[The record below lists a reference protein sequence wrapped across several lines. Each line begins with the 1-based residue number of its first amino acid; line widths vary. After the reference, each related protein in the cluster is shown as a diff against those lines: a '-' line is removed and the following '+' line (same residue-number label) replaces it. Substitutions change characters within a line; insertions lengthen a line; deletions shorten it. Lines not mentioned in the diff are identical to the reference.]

1 VENSIHP
8 ELDSFS
14 LVKGGPLYQLM
25 VRMRLIIGE
34 SYIRMAIVFVA
45 VTWLPLLLLSVWQGS
60 ATGSDVQIPFLRDYA
75 VHARFLISL
84 PILIL
89 ADGLLDSKLRK
100 TIREFTSLNLI
111 TPEDMPRFNSAI
123 RDIHVWR
130 DSAVAE
136 AFIAIVV
143 VIQSYFVLGEHGW
156 FSATMSSWHTK
167 PGLVG
172 RTLTTAGWWLEASLS
187 IQIFFQAR
195 WLWRLVIWTKF
206 LARINKLDLR
216 LIPTHPDR
224 AGGLAFLGSGQTQF
238 GLIVFAVSA
247 AIAGVGANLIVF
259 EGETLP
265 VFKRNLVFYIFLVT
279 SVFISPMFLFIS
291 RLYRAK
297 KKGQREYSALAMD
310 YVRSFDSKWLQGGV
324 SPAESLLGSPDI
336 QSLADMA
343 NSFSAIRQMMIVPL
357 GRKDLLTFLVAAAI
371 PFLPLLLLVLP
382 IQDLIKGVWKMVF

>member
-8 ELDSFS
+8 ELDTFS
-14 LVKGGPLYQLM
+14 LVKGGPLYQSM
-25 VRMRLIIGE
+25 VRMRLVIGE
-34 SYIRMAIVFVA
+34 SYIRMAAVFV
-45 VTWLPLLLLSVWQGS
+45 VLTWLPLLILSVWQGS
-60 ATGSDVQIPFLRDYA
+60 AIGTNVQIPFLRDYA

-89 ADGLLDSKLRK
+89 AEGLLDSKLRK
-100 TIREFTSLNLI
+100 TIGGFTTLNLI
-111 TPEDMPRFNSAI
+111 APEDMAQFNSAI

-130 DSAVAE
+130 DSALAE
-136 AFIAIVV
+136 ALIAIVV
-143 VIQSYFVLGEHGW
+143 VIQSYFVLSKHGW

-167 PGLVG
+167 PGLFG
-172 RTLTTAGWWLEASLS
+172 GTLTTAGWWLAAGLS
-187 IQIFFQAR
+187 IQIFLQAR
-195 WLWRLVIWTKF
+195 WLWRLLIWTKF

-224 AGGLAFLGSGQTQF
+224 AGGLAFLGTGQTQF

-247 AIAGVGANLIVF
+247 AVAGVGANLIIF

-265 VFKRNLVFYIFLVT
+265 VFERNLVFYILLVT
-279 SVFISPMFLFIS
+279 SVFISPMFLFMS
-291 RLYRAK
+291 RLYRVK
-297 KKGQREYSALAMD
+297 KEGQREYSALAME
-310 YVRSFDSKWLQGGV
+310 YVRSFDSKWLRDRV

-336 QSLADMA
+336 QSLADMV

-357 GRKDLLTFLVAAAI
+357 GRKNLFTFLAAAAI

-382 IQDLIKGVWKMVF
+382 IQDVIKGVWKMLL